1 MGGHGAG
8 AGAEVKL
15 EGFIINFFFLFEKG
29 SIQAEIFL
37 QPLKEHSESKLNEF
51 RIIFRFTLCYIL
63 IYLALLFFRAL
74 IQEM

>member
-15 EGFIINFFFLFEKG
+15 EGFIISFFLFEKG

-37 QPLKEHSESKLNEF
+37 QPLKEHRESKLNEF

>member
-1 MGGHGAG
+1 MMSKMGGHGAG

-15 EGFIINFFFLFEKG
+15 EGFIISFFFFFLEKG

-37 QPLKEHSESKLNEF
+37 QPLKEYSDSKLNEF

-63 IYLALLFFRAL
+63 I
-74 IQEM
+74 